1 MTEYDEA
8 SKRRAAL
15 EKRVEEDIRKY
26 HRDNMQYSK
35 WQVVSY
41 ISELYEFYMLDLYTT
56 IDTINRIF
64 KEDYKNVTE

>member
-1 MTEYDEA
+1 MPEYDEA
-8 SKRRAAL
+8 SKRRVAL